1 MAAALGLRPE
11 VTNLNR
17 TTMIVLRLSRVGKR
31 KQPSYRIVAQEKRR
45 DPWGTSLEI
54 LGNYN
59 PRTKQL
65 VVKADR
71 VKHWLSTGA
80 QASASLNNLLITKG
94 VIEGE
99 KMKTTTKDL
108 KPFVAPAK
116 EEPKAEEAPAA

>member
-1 MAAALGLRPE
+1 
-11 VTNLNR
+11 
-17 TTMIVLRLSRVGKR
+17 MIVLRLSRVGKR